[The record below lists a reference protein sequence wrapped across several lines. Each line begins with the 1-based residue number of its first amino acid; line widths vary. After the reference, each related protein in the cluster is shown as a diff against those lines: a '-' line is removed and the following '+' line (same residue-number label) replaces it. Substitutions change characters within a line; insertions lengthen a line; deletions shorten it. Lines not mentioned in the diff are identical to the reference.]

1 MNMKITRIA
10 LATLAAASIGLVAC
24 GGAAA
29 GSSRDA
35 QGVRDAYKQFT
46 HLYLNGD
53 ADKACNTYM
62 TARARML
69 VKTLGGSCKELFSE
83 IARSD
88 APSDAQ
94 IDKMP
99 VAITDDKATYKL
111 PNDDGTAVYASGH
124 WRFDA
129 DPADTKDD
137 SAAAPGAANASTDSD
152 GDGISD
158 DADSDPYA
166 ANDADQAP
174 TEDEDTAPTE
184 DASVPKQTFHGLNEW
199 GQDDGMRV
207 KVTSVE
213 KVQSI
218 PPADEF
224 SDGVVDKSGSSLI
237 GIKLTIQNAGS
248 KAIDPLCGG
257 ANGFV
262 LLDENDRNFDALN
275 KTLDI
280 NDNVCDDGIQPG
292 FKSSYTLAYRLPSG
306 SQIGGLVVWNS
317 DAEDDFDGQKTELV
331 FTP

>member
-1 MNMKITRIA
+1 MNMKIPRIA
-10 LATLAAASIGLVAC
+10 LPALAAASIGLVAC
-24 GGAAA
+24 GGSVA

-53 ADKACNTYM
+53 ADEACNTYM

-83 IARSD
+83 IPRSD

-94 IDKMP
+94 IDKMT
-99 VAITDDKATYKL
+99 VTVTDDKATYKL
-111 PNDDGTAVYASGH
+111 PSDDGTAVYASGH

-129 DPADTKDD
+129 DPADTEDD
-137 SAAAPGAANASTDSD
+137 GAATADAANAA
-152 GDGISD
+152 
-158 DADSDPYA
+158 DA
-166 ANDADQAP
+166 AP
-174 TEDEDTAPTE
+174 TEDEDSAPTE
-184 DASVPKQTFHGLNEW
+184 DAGGPKQTFHGLNEW

-207 KVTSVE
+207 KVTSIE

-218 PPADEF
+218 PAASEF
-224 SDGVVDKSGSSLI
+224 SDGVVDKAGSSLLAV
-237 GIKLTIQNAGS
+237 KLTIQNAGD

-257 ANGFV
+257 AHGFV
-262 LLDENDRNFDALN
+262 LLDENDRNFDALD

-280 NDNVCDDGIQPG
+280 NDNVSGDGIQPA

-306 SQIGGLVVWNS
+306 SQIGGLVVWNG
-317 DAEDDFDGQKTELV
+317 DAEDDFDGQKTEIV